1 MPTPFVAVHWVELG
15 SLLAREPQSP
25 VFVRH
30 SRYTR
35 REDHP
40 REKSPEMPSNDEI
53 SLAQRTLTQWTV
65 CAAQPEPIGELAHW
79 RQRRVNVQLAWL
91 RRPLE
96 GIELNDRDQA
106 VLAWL
111 ADQDALSA
119 GTIVS
124 LLTRARQAEPP
135 T

>member
-1 MPTPFVAVHWVELG
+1 MRWVELG
-15 SLLAREPQSP
+15 SLPARGTP
-25 VFVRH
+25 VPGLRATFSLH
-30 SRYTR
+30 H

-40 REKSPEMPSNDEI
+40 REKSPDMPSNDEI
-53 SLAQRTLTQWTV
+53 SLAQHALAQWTV
-65 CAAQPEPIGELAHW
+65 CAAKPEPIGELAHW

-106 VLAWL
+106 VLTWL
-111 ADQDALSA
+111 ADQDARSA